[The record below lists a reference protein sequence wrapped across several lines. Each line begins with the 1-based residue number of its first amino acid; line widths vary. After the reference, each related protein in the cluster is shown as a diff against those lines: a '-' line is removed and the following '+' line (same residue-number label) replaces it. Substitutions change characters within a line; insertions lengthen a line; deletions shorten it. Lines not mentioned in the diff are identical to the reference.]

1 MHECVLRL
9 LRSSSDGESL
19 ECFAKL
25 MSTIGKEM
33 DHDKGKVHMQGTW
46 NSKQLCQT
54 HTFPLQNLME
64 KYFSR
69 VSHIIEARK
78 VDSRVRFKLQDLVDL
93 RQVRELQ
100 QPIDTLPVLEA
111 LWTATQSVIPC
122 NLILCTLHTL

>member
-1 MHECVLRL
+1 M
-9 LRSSSDGESL
+9 

-33 DHDKGKVHMQGTW
+33 DHDKGKVRMQGTW

-69 VSHIIEARK
+69 VSHVIEARII
-78 VDSRVRFKLQDLVDL
+78 DPRVRFLLLDLVDL

-100 QPIDTLPVLEA
+100 QPTDA
-111 LWTATQSVIPC
+111 LCVP
-122 NLILCTLHTL
+122 